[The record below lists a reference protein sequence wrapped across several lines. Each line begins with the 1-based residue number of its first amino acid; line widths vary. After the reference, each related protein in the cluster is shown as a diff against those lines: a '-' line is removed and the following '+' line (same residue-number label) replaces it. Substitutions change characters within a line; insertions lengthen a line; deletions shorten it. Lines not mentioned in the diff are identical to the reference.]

1 MCHSK
6 CHFKKDTM
14 AKERSGYIG
23 QENGKWFARVTFTD
37 SHCKRRNIK
46 RKAQTENEA
55 KGLLKKLLHQVD
67 GEGEKFFDAEK
78 ITFNDL
84 ADYYEKH
91 FCQPAEYS
99 DGRKA
104 SGLRD
109 VSRAKGVLK
118 HFRKF
123 FGHKKIRSIT
133 YGDLLSYKRLRMTG
147 ESHLKK
153 TRSISTMNRE
163 LGILRRIFNIGLA
176 QDWLLKNPFKSGDPL
191 IQPSADRIREK
202 ILTLEEEVRLL
213 EVCSEPCRVH
223 IRLIVIAL
231 LDTGAR
237 SGEMIKLNWQSID
250 FENRLILIRSE
261 TTKTLKSRRVAMTD
275 RLYNE
280 LLQLWNNSEKDLLAS
295 VFKMKTFRKAFATA
309 CRLAGIKTGGID
321 GFTPHSCRHTTATR
335 LVKGQMPIQLVGK
348 ILGHQNVNTTFRYL
362 SVNNET
368 LYQASEILESFQHQI
383 VNDSQIESEL
393 IN

>member
-1 MCHSK
+1 
-6 CHFKKDTM
+6 M

-99 DGRKA
+99 DGRKV

-109 VSRAKGVLK
+109 VGRAKGVLK

-223 IRLIVIAL
+223 IRPIVIAL

-237 SGEMIKLNWQSID
+237 SGEMIKLIWQSID

-280 LLQLWNNSEKDLLAS
+280 LLQMWNNSEKDLLAS
-295 VFKMKTFRKAFATA
+295 VFKMKTFRKAFGTA
-309 CRLAGIKTGGID
+309 CRLAGIKTGGLD

>member
-1 MCHSK
+1 MCHLK

-23 QENGKWFARVTFTD
+23 QENGKWFARITFTD
-37 SHCKRRNIK
+37 SNGKRRNIK
-46 RKAQTENEA
+46 RKAETDNEA
-55 KGLLKKLLHQVD
+55 KGLLKKLLRQVD
-67 GEGEKFFDAEK
+67 GEGEKFFDSEK

-91 FCQPAEYS
+91 YCQPAQYS
-99 DGRKA
+99 DGRKV

-109 VSRAKGVLK
+109 VGRAMSVIK

-123 FGHKKIRSIT
+123 FGNKKVRSIT

-153 TRSISTMNRE
+153 TRTISTMNRE
-163 LGILRRIFNIGLA
+163 LGVLRRILNVGLA

-202 ILTLEEEVRLL
+202 ILSFEEEARLL
-213 EVCSEPCRVH
+213 EVCSDPIRAH
-223 IRLIVIAL
+223 IRPLLIAL

-237 SGEMIKLNWQSID
+237 RGEMMKLTWQSVD
-250 FENRLILIRSE
+250 FQSRLILIRSE
-261 TTKTLKSRRVAMTD
+261 TTKTLKSRQVAMTE
-275 RLYNE
+275 RLYCE
-280 LLQLWNNSEKDLLAS
+280 LLQLWNNSIKDLTTN
-295 VFKMKTFRKAFATA
+295 VFQMKTFRKSFDTA

-321 GFTPHSCRHTTATR
+321 GFTPHSCRHTAASR
-335 LVKGQMPIQLVGK
+335 LVKGQMSIQLVGK
-348 ILGHQNVNTTFRYL
+348 ILGHTQPQTTYRYL
-362 SVNNET
+362 TADTET
-368 LYQASEILESFQHQI
+368 LYQASSILESFQQQI
-383 VNDSQIESEL
+383 PVDYQSESEF

>member
-1 MCHSK
+1 
-6 CHFKKDTM
+6 M

-99 DGRKA
+99 DGRKV

-109 VSRAKGVLK
+109 VGRAKGVLK

-133 YGDLLSYKRLRMTG
+133 HGDLLSYK
-147 ESHLKK
+147 
-153 TRSISTMNRE
+153 
-163 LGILRRIFNIGLA
+163 
-176 QDWLLKNPFKSGDPL
+176 Q
-191 IQPSADRIREK
+191 
-202 ILTLEEEVRLL
+202 
-213 EVCSEPCRVH
+213 
-223 IRLIVIAL
+223 
-231 LDTGAR
+231 
-237 SGEMIKLNWQSID
+237 
-250 FENRLILIRSE
+250 
-261 TTKTLKSRRVAMTD
+261 
-275 RLYNE
+275 
-280 LLQLWNNSEKDLLAS
+280 
-295 VFKMKTFRKAFATA
+295 
-309 CRLAGIKTGGID
+309 
-321 GFTPHSCRHTTATR
+321 
-335 LVKGQMPIQLVGK
+335 
-348 ILGHQNVNTTFRYL
+348 
-362 SVNNET
+362 
-368 LYQASEILESFQHQI
+368 
-383 VNDSQIESEL
+383 
-393 IN
+393 